1 MATPTLY
8 VCCPSYALRNP
19 VEKRDHLKRAAA
31 FARRMGLRVVAS
43 PLLDRHLGPGAWL
56 DIGPRRDDLLEALR
70 HDCIWTARGGYG
82 AIHLA
87 PALMEAKVRHRPR
100 LIGYSDIT
108 ILHAC
113 WRVRGWGEAYYG
125 MIPDQ
130 LDAGRAPD
138 SLLPLFRGRGLRRDN
153 STDAAVV
160 VVRPGRAE
168 GTCFAACLA
177 VLAGL
182 AGTPYRPDLRG
193 CLLAV
198 EDIDEKPY
206 QVDFALSQLHA
217 AGALDGVGALIGGSF
232 THQAALDYGG
242 PGIDDVFRRWGD
254 ILGVPVISR
263 LPFGHLPDSLALANG
278 RPLKLVAE
286 ADGAWS
292 LEFAPRAA
300 RA

>member
-1 MATPTLY
+1 MAAPTLY

-19 VEKRDHLKRAAA
+19 LEKRDYLKRARA
-31 FARRMGLRVVAS
+31 FARRAGLRVIAS

-56 DIGPRRDDLLEALR
+56 DIGPRRDDLLEAVR
-70 HDCIWTARGGYG
+70 HDCVWTCRGGYG
-82 AIHLA
+82 GIHLA
-87 PALMEAKVRHRPR
+87 PALLEARVRRRPR

-108 ILHAC
+108 VLHAC
-113 WRVRGWGEAYYG
+113 WRIRGWGEAFYG
-125 MIPDQ
+125 TLPP
-130 LDAGRAPD
+130 DAGDGR
-138 SLLPLFRGRGLRRDN
+138 SWETLWPLFRGRGLRRDN
-153 STDAAVV
+153 ATDAATV
-160 VVRPGRAE
+160 VVRPGRAD
-168 GTCFAACLA
+168 GVCFAACLA

-182 AGTPYRPDLRG
+182 AGTPYLPDLRG
-193 CLLAV
+193 CILAV

-217 AGALDGVGALIGGSF
+217 AGALDGIRALIGGSF

-254 ILGVPVISR
+254 LLGVPVISR
-263 LPFGHLPDSLALANG
+263 LPFGHLPDSLVLVNG
-278 RPLKLVAE
+278 RRLTLDAD

-292 LEFAPRAA
+292 LTFAARAA